1 MNIQRPLAA
10 LVVPLLLAACDT
22 RSPADP
28 PRPQAAT
35 PSVDAGSPVARSTER
50 LETGPKGEARALPP
64 NPPSSAAPA
73 PATSAV
79 VPGTLRSR
87 PESTSLGEEMALPG
101 TGTTL
106 DLTVSPSDKP
116 FAPDAQSTAFSIPA
130 GMVSAVF

>member
-35 PSVDAGSPVARSTER
+35 PSVDAGSSVARSTER

-73 PATSAV
+73 PAEGGKDSPATAPMSPLSKTEEKNTMPQA
-79 VPGTLRSR
+79 GHGNNHSS
-87 PESTSLGEEMALPG
+87 ESMKSGA
-101 TGTTL
+101 
-106 DLTVSPSDKP
+106 S
-116 FAPDAQSTAFSIPA
+116 QQ
-130 GMVSAVF
+130 